1 MSYIDKIERLKDRFE
16 EMGDVEDYEDAQMLS
31 GYIAA
36 LEKMLDDY
44 DVKGGDWRG
53 ELDDDYS
60 ESH

>member
-16 EMGDVEDYEDAQMLS
+16 EMGDVEDYADAQMLS

-53 ELDDDYS
+53 ELEDDWF
-60 ESH
+60 ETH

>member
-16 EMGDVEDYEDAQMLS
+16 EMGDVEDYDDAQMLTN
-31 GYIAA
+31 YITS

-44 DVKGGDWRG
+44 DVKGGDWRS
-53 ELDDDYS
+53 ELEDEYN

>member
-16 EMGDVEDYEDAQMLS
+16 EMGDVEDYDDAQMLTN
-31 GYIAA
+31 YITS

-53 ELDDDYS
+53 ELEDECN